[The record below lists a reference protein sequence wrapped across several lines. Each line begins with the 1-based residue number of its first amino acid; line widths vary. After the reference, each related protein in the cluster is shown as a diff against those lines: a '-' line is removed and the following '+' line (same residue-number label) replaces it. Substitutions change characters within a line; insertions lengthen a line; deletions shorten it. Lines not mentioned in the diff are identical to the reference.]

1 MQKRLLLFFVA
12 MLIGVATAVAQQT
25 VKGTV
30 ISGDDGLPIVG
41 AAVMKSEAEEE
52 TFKEGQRRNSIVSE
66 HIESTKILSHSEF

>member
-1 MQKRLLLFFVA
+1 M
-12 MLIGVATAVAQQT
+12 MLIIMCAMPLIIV
-25 VKGTV
+25 
-30 ISGDDGLPIVG
+30 LIVG